1 MLSESEKIDWNIQAC
16 RAMVSASGSGMW
28 GMRLICWNSS
38 FGTTRSTSRRLL
50 QALPALRNI
59 SRYAAIPLKIE
70 VQPNESCR
78 VAPGPNLQLVYRYE
92 SFEPSA
98 GPDT

>member
-38 FGTTRSTSRRLL
+38 FGTTRSTSTSEFYKHSRHSEYQSLCSDSAQNRGATKRIMPGSSGAESAARL
-50 QALPALRNI
+50 
-59 SRYAAIPLKIE
+59 PL
-70 VQPNESCR
+70 
-78 VAPGPNLQLVYRYE
+78 
-92 SFEPSA
+92 
-98 GPDT
+98 

>member
-1 MLSESEKIDWNIQAC
+1 MGHEVDLLEFVFRDNSQYFESDFCKHS
-16 RAMVSASGSGMW
+16 RHSG
-28 GMRLICWNSS
+28 
-38 FGTTRSTSRRLL
+38 
-50 QALPALRNI
+50 I
-59 SRYAAIPLKIE
+59 SVCYAAIPLKIE

-92 SFEPSA
+92 SFEHSA